1 MVSRLALA
9 VLGFATASL
18 PVLAQP
24 PGIPGPALP
33 EFQRRELQPP
43 VLPQATPRPQ
53 PGVAPPVGGAPGA
66 GAAFVL
72 RRIELDGNRAVPTS
86 ELEAIWAPLV
96 GTSVDVSVLEDLAA
110 RLSATYRARGF
121 VLSQVVVPAQTIA
134 DGVVHLQAI
143 EGFIDRLGV
152 QGGRPSAQRAAGILF
167 APAAAERPLRLGTL
181 ERSVLLSRDILGGQ
195 VETALGPSSST
206 FGAADLTATLTPR
219 PFQGFVSVDNT
230 AGRLL
235 GPWTIRAGGSLY
247 GQLGLNE
254 RVDLQVAATPD
265 GQQLRF
271 GQAVVALPL
280 LGRSWPWD
288 GTVLEVGMDATRADP
303 ILGRAGLSD
312 FTTVTNE
319 NQVRAV
325 LVVPLIR
332 TRPENLYARLGF
344 TWRDVT
350 SESVFAGSN
359 LGESTDNLRVATL
372 RVSWD
377 FVDRLNGVMLF
388 DGGVRKGIDAFG
400 AGIGQTGPGAPNP
413 DFLLLFA
420 NVSRL
425 QALGQTSWSIF
436 AEAIGQWADDPLPT
450 SERFAM
456 GGPLFGRGYAPGN
469 TTGDSG
475 FGGRLELRRAFQELV
490 PETFTLGLQAYVFG
504 DWGAAIDRSINRD
517 GRQWETLASAGFGM
531 RVDITQSLSI
541 NPELAFQVAGQPA
554 DTARGERGARFLIGA
569 VFRW

>member
-1 MVSRLALA
+1 
-9 VLGFATASL
+9 
-18 PVLAQP
+18 
-24 PGIPGPALP
+24 
-33 EFQRRELQPP
+33 
-43 VLPQATPRPQ
+43 
-53 PGVAPPVGGAPGA
+53 
-66 GAAFVL
+66 VL
-72 RRIELDGNRAVPTS
+72 RRIELDGNRAVATG
-86 ELEAIWAPLV
+86 ELEAIWAPLL
-96 GTSVDVSVLEDLAA
+96 GASVNVAALEDLAA
-110 RLSATYRARGF
+110 RLSAAYRARGF
-121 VLSQVVVPAQTIA
+121 ILSQVVVPAQTIA
-134 DGVVHLQAI
+134 DGVVRLQAI
-143 EGFIDRLGV
+143 EGFIDRLEV
-152 QGGRPSAQRAAGILF
+152 QGGRASAQRAADILF
-167 APAAAERPLRLGTL
+167 VPAGAERPLRLGTL

-195 VETALGPSSST
+195 VETALGPSPNT
-206 FGAADLTATLTPR
+206 FGAANLTATLTPR
-219 PFQGFVSVDNT
+219 PFQGFVSVDNS

-235 GPWTIRAGGSLY
+235 GPWTIRAGASLY

-254 RVDLQVAATPD
+254 RIDLQVAATPD

-271 GQAVVALPL
+271 GQALVALPL

-303 ILGRAGLSD
+303 ILARAGLSD

-319 NQVRAV
+319 NQFRAV

-350 SESVFAGSN
+350 SESVFAGNN
-359 LGESTDNLRVATL
+359 LGESTDNLRVVTFRL
-372 RVSWD
+372 SWD
-377 FVDRLNGVMLF
+377 FVDRFDGVMLL
-388 DGGVRKGIDAFG
+388 DGGVRKGIDALG

-413 DFLLLFA
+413 NFLLLFA

-425 QALGQTSWSIF
+425 QGLGQGGWSVFAEALGQWS
-436 AEAIGQWADDPLPT
+436 DDPLPT

-475 FGGRLELRRAFQELV
+475 FGGRLELRRSFLDII
-490 PETFTLGLQAYVFG
+490 PEALALGLQAYVFG

-517 GRQWETLASAGFGM
+517 GRRWETLASAGAGLRM
-531 RVDITQSLSI
+531 DITQSLSI
-541 NPELAFQVAGQPA
+541 NPEVAFQVAGRPA